1 MMRILYSH
9 RIQSRDGQSVHL
21 EELVGALRDAGH
33 EVQIVGPKFYAG
45 AELGAES
52 RATAFLRRLLP
63 GMLAE
68 LAELLYNLPAW
79 RRLERAAAEFRP
91 DVIYER
97 YNLYYLAGAWL
108 ARRHG
113 ILFYVEVNAPLADE
127 RSRYGGL
134 RLSGLAHR
142 TERFV
147 WRAAD
152 RVFSVTGNLK
162 QRIVTAGVPEA
173 RVSVIPNGVVPER
186 FPLRN
191 VEPDAENCGK
201 SIVLGFIGF
210 VRAWHHLE
218 SVIRGMA
225 GLAPNISLVVAGDG
239 PARHDLEGIAEALG
253 CGGRVRFTGLVA
265 REDVPKTLAEFDI
278 ALQPHALAYASPLKL
293 FEYMAAGLAI
303 VAPDQ
308 PNIREIVVS
317 EETALLFDP
326 ERDGAMWQA
335 IVRLVS
341 DPALRLRLG
350 RAAREAVLRRE
361 FTWRGNAKRIA
372 SFAEA
377 DLSHRRGKSR
387 ARD

>member
-1 MMRILYSH
+1 MRILYSH

-21 EELVGALRDAGH
+21 DELVGALRDAGH
-33 EVQIVGPKFYAG
+33 EVRIVGPKFYAG
-45 AELGAES
+45 AGLGAES
-52 RATAFLRRLLP
+52 RLTAFLRRLLP

-68 LAELLYNLPAW
+68 LAELGYNLVAW
-79 RRLERAAAEFRP
+79 QSLERAAAEFRP

-108 ARRHG
+108 ARRRG

-127 RSRYGGL
+127 RSLYGGL

-152 RVFSVTGNLK
+152 RVFAVTGDLK
-162 QRIVTAGVPEA
+162 QRVVLAGVPEV

-191 VEPDAENCGK
+191 VEPGAEGRGK
-201 SIVLGFIGF
+201 SVVLGFIGF

-225 GLAPNISLVVAGDG
+225 GMTPNVSLVVAGDG
-239 PARHDLEGIAEALG
+239 PARRDLEGIAEALG
-253 CGGRVRFTGLVA
+253 CAGRVRFTGLVA
-265 REDVPKTLAEFDI
+265 RQDVPETLAGFDI

-308 PNIREIVVS
+308 PNIREVVVT
-317 EETALLFDP
+317 EETA
-326 ERDGAMWQA
+326 
-335 IVRLVS
+335 
-341 DPALRLRLG
+341 
-350 RAAREAVLRRE
+350 
-361 FTWRGNAKRIA
+361 
-372 SFAEA
+372 
-377 DLSHRRGKSR
+377 
-387 ARD
+387 